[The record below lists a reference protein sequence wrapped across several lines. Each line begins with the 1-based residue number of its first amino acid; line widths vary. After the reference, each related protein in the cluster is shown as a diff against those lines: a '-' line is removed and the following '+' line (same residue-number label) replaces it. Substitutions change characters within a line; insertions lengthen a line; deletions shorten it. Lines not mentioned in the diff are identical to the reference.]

1 MNENVPKR
9 KGGRG
14 GKRENGKENP
24 LSVAFVLES
33 VSLVDMIKGGM
44 SHIANL
50 TTHFSKRPTFT
61 DQPLADLRTYR
72 GTLWLLMVIVNKKT
86 Y

>member
-1 MNENVPKR
+1 
-9 KGGRG
+9 
-14 GKRENGKENP
+14 
-24 LSVAFVLES
+24 
-33 VSLVDMIKGGM
+33 MIKGGM

-50 TTHFSKRPTFT
+50 TTHFSKRPTLT
-61 DQPLADLRTYR
+61 DQPLAHLRTYR